1 MIMAC
6 STKDLVVKK
15 MVYLYLSNYA
25 ASNGELT
32 LRASAPHPRPRRAS
46 ARARPT
52 DASAAPQS

>member
-1 MIMAC
+1 
-6 STKDLVVKK
+6 VKK

-32 LRASAPHPRPRRAS
+32 LRASAPRRTLAAPL
-46 ARARPT
+46 ARVRPT